1 MKRTRSTSRAY
12 LQKLYTSILLGG
24 LLFSSSASFSGKN
37 QGRQTSD
44 DSGPIAIRSV
54 APLFRNYA
62 LTTLPD
68 QRTAADTSK
77 QNRVKYSVSHGG
89 VAPAAGI
96 PPATTLRGLLV
107 TTNRSILYLSFR
119 LSRPGGRAPP
129 VSV

>member
-1 MKRTRSTSRAY
+1 MKRTRSTNY

-37 QGRQTSD
+37 QASHTSD
-44 DSGPIAIRSV
+44 DFLGPIAIGSI

-89 VAPAAGI
+89 VVSAGAVQPAS
-96 PPATTLRGLLV
+96 TLRGLLV
-107 TTNRSILYLSFR
+107 NTDRSILYLSFR

-129 VSV
+129 ASV